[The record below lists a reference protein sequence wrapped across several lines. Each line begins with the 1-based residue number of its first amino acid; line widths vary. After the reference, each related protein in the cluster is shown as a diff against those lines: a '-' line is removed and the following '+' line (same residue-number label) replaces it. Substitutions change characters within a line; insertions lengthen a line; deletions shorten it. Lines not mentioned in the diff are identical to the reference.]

1 MYGNTNATHSETRS
15 NRTSVLVSR
24 TSKVPSS
31 FFFTEKTDYQYG
43 RIKNMSKKFY
53 HVSSIIYDT
62 MPGLSQSTEE
72 VSRVTLGF
80 LKGVTLLDR
89 VLLLDVF

>member
-1 MYGNTNATHSETRS
+1 
-15 NRTSVLVSR
+15 
-24 TSKVPSS
+24 
-31 FFFTEKTDYQYG
+31 
-43 RIKNMSKKFY
+43 
-53 HVSSIIYDT
+53 

-89 VLLLDVF
+89 VLLLDVFWKTQSSDKFLLSRFVIKVIYDNWENVHSCGVIFPTLLIEI